1 MKTKKRGGWR
11 LLLLEI
17 LAGLGLLAATFLVST
32 RADIATTEKYLYS
45 IVEYMKAQCNSS
57 NLRDLASEA
66 KSLLRMSES
75 VAMIRDRMA
84 ETGQADPEF
93 LEECAQRCFLD
104 GVLLLDGSGSVT
116 VQNPSAPLD
125 AEGLLARMD
134 MTSVLDTLTFRE
146 KVYALRTEGIDGAH
160 IDIAATG
167 RVDAPGVILV
177 YYHTSGQYAKTF
189 NNAIYPLVNGYNVEE
204 DGTIVISSG
213 NHIVA
218 SNNQALIGTDI
229 NDVPVLAQIME
240 QGTGNHLIH
249 ARDGRRPFGNDF
261 GLMDKSQNYYI
272 YAYMTERGV
281 FSTTPGSLLFALF
294 LYLSLLAILH
304 MLRWRITQT
313 YRQKQL
319 EEQEKYTQLL
329 QEKNTQLQEAVAQAE
344 KANAA
349 KSSFLSRMSHD
360 IRTPL
365 NGIIGLLE
373 IDAAHPDN
381 RAQVDQDREKMRV
394 SADHLLSLLND
405 VLQMSKLESGE
416 ITLAHE
422 RIDLNHLATDVLTI
436 ISQRA
441 AESGVTMTFD
451 KRSDPVCTPWIY
463 GSPLHLRQIFLNIYT
478 NCIKYNRV
486 GGSISTLFQMVE
498 KDDRTV
504 TYRWTIS
511 DTGIGMSQSFL
522 EHIFDPFT
530 QENTDARSVYQGT
543 GLGMAIVK
551 GLVDRMHGTIRVS
564 SIQDVGSTFVV
575 TIPFEIAQAPLPE
588 APEKSGAVRAD
599 IHGMRLM
606 LAEDNALNAEIAS
619 LLLKDAGASVT
630 TVGDGQQA
638 LDLFRRSAPGTF
650 DLILMDVMMPVMDG
664 LTATKAIRSLDRPD
678 AKTIP
683 IIAMTANAFAE
694 DVEKCLAAGMN
705 AHLAKPL
712 EIGRVI
718 ATIARFRDGRSLT

>member
-1 MKTKKRGGWR
+1 MKTKKKGGWKI
-11 LLLLEI
+11 LLLEI

-32 RADIATTEKYLYS
+32 RADIASTEKHLYS

-75 VAMIRDRMA
+75 AVMIQDRMT
-84 ETGQADPEF
+84 ETGRVDPEF
-93 LEECAQRCFLD
+93 LENCAQRCFLD
-104 GVLLLDGSGSVT
+104 GVLLLDGSGAVT
-116 VQNPSAPLD
+116 AQNPSAPLN
-125 AEGLLARMD
+125 AEELLAQVD
-134 MTSVLDTLTFRE
+134 MASVLDTLTFRE
-146 KVYALRTEGIDGAH
+146 KIYTLRVEGADGSH
-160 IDIAATG
+160 TDMAAVG
-167 RVDAPGVILV
+167 RGDSSGVILV
-177 YYHTSGQYAKTF
+177 YYHTSSQYAKTF
-189 NNAIYPLVNGYNVEE
+189 NNAIYALVNGYNVEE
-204 DGTIVISSG
+204 DGTIVISSA

-218 SNNQALIGTDI
+218 SNNDSLIGSDI
-229 NDVPVLAQIME
+229 NDVPVLADIME
-240 QGTGNHLIH
+240 RGTENHLIH
-249 ARDGRRPFGNDF
+249 ARDSGAPFGNDF

-272 YAYMTERGV
+272 YAYMTEQGV
-281 FSTTPGSLLFALF
+281 FTTTPRNLLFALF
-294 LYLSLLAILH
+294 LYLALLAALH
-304 MLRWRITQT
+304 MLQWQIAQT

-319 EEQEKYTQLL
+319 EEQERYTQLL

-422 RIDLNHLATDVLTI
+422 RIDLNHLSTEVLTI

-441 AESGVTMTFD
+441 AESGVTLAFD

-486 GGSISTLFQMVE
+486 GGSISTLFQVAE
-498 KDDRTV
+498 KNGSTV

-511 DTGIGMSQSFL
+511 DTGIGMSQAFL

-530 QENTDARSVYQGT
+530 QENADARSVYQGT

-551 GLVDRMHGTIRVS
+551 GLVDRMHGTIQVS
-564 SIQDVGSTFVV
+564 SIPDVGSTFVI
-575 TIPFEIAQAPLPE
+575 TIPFEIAQAPLSD
-588 APEKSGAVRAD
+588 APEKHSAERAD
-599 IHGMRLM
+599 IHGLRL
-606 LAEDNALNAEIAS
+606 LLVEDNELNAEIARV
-619 LLLKDAGASVT
+619 LLEDAGAFVT

-650 DLILMDVMMPVMDG
+650 DMILMDVMMPVMDG
-664 LTATKAIRSLDRPD
+664 LTATKAIRDLDRPD

-694 DVEKCLAAGMN
+694 DAEKCLAAGMN

-718 ATIARFRDGRSLT
+718 ATLARFRK

>member
-1 MKTKKRGGWR
+1 MKTDRKGRWKI
-11 LLLLEI
+11 LLLEI
-17 LAGLGLLAATFLVST
+17 LAGLGLLTATFFLSS
-32 RADIATTEKYLYS
+32 RADMVTTEKYLYS
-45 IVEYMKAQCNSS
+45 IVEYMKAQCNAS

-66 KSLLRMSES
+66 KSLLRVSES
-75 VAMIRDRMA
+75 AAMIREWMA
-84 ETGQADPEF
+84 ETGQVDPEF
-93 LEECAQRCFLD
+93 LEDCAQRCFLD
-104 GVLLLDGSGSVT
+104 GVLLLDESGAVT
-116 VQNPSAPLD
+116 AQNAFAPLGTD
-125 AEGLLARMD
+125 DLLTQLD
-134 MTSVLDTLTFRE
+134 MASVLDTLTFQE
-146 KVYALRTEGIDGAH
+146 KVYTLRIDGADGSH
-160 IDIAATG
+160 TDLAATG
-167 RVDAPGVILV
+167 RKNVPGIILV
-177 YYHTSGQYAKTF
+177 YYHTSGQYAQTF
-189 NNAIYPLVNGYNVEE
+189 NNAIYALVNGYNVEE
-204 DGTIVISSG
+204 NGTIVISSA

-218 SNNQALIGTDI
+218 SNNPSLIGADI
-229 NDVPVLAQIME
+229 NNIPVLAHIME
-240 QGTGNHLIH
+240 RGTGNHLIH
-249 ARDGRRPFGNDF
+249 ARDSQRPFGNDF

-281 FSTTPGSLLFALF
+281 FSTTPRNLLFALF
-294 LYLSLLAILH
+294 LYLSLLAALH
-304 MLRWRITQT
+304 MLQWRMTQS

-381 RAQVDQDREKMRV
+381 RVQVDQDREKMRV

-422 RIDLNHLATDVLTI
+422 RIDLNHLSTEVLTI

-441 AESGVTMTFD
+441 AESGITLAFD
-451 KRSDPVCTPWIY
+451 KRSDPVCTPWVY

-478 NCIKYNRV
+478 NCIKYNQV
-486 GGSISTLFQMVE
+486 GGTISTLFQLAE
-498 KDDRTV
+498 KDDKTV
-504 TYRWTIS
+504 SYRWTIS
-511 DTGIGMSQSFL
+511 DTGIGMSQAFL

-530 QENTDARSVYQGT
+530 QENADARSVYQGT

-551 GLVDRMHGTIRVS
+551 GLVDRMHGTIEVS
-564 SIQDVGSTFVV
+564 STLDVGSTFVI
-575 TIPFEIAQAPLPE
+575 TIPFEIAQAPLPDG
-588 APEKSGAVRAD
+588 PEKPGAERAD
-599 IHGMRLM
+599 IHGLRLM
-606 LAEDNALNAEIAS
+606 LVEDNELNAEIAR
-619 LLLKDAGASVT
+619 LLLEDAGAAVT
-630 TVGDGQQA
+630 TVENGRQA
-638 LDLFRRSAPGTF
+638 LELFQKNSPGTF
-650 DLILMDVMMPVMDG
+650 DMILMDVMMPVMDG
-664 LTATKAIRSLDRPD
+664 LTSTKAIRSLERPD

-694 DVEKCLAAGMN
+694 DAEKCLAAGMN

-718 ATIARFRDGRSLT
+718 ATIASFRK